1 MANLKSKPTH
11 PVYQTEFRFIPN
23 IDSLENDALNE
34 LGYYKG
40 AACPH
45 GHTIRDTNHHWCYY
59 CVMKIKSNVCGFDL
73 NYLDANYK
81 HSYHKLWHQVQ
92 IGHPEDC
99 WPIKDKNKRTP
110 SRICLPSYR
119 TGVVT
124 DKKDNVNVH
133 KAIYQC
139 AWGDIGSMVV
149 TRTCKNLNCGNPL
162 HMVSSWNRLY
172 PPSAVNPFCIE
183 FDAQKLMQYA
193 NLSKRIDARLLIEQH
208 YKQTITH
215 PLDAPGPP
223 YYDEG

>member
-1 MANLKSKPTH
+1 MYLQGFKTNFFYRIVSWSCLCLFFLFIWVFLTFLR
-11 PVYQTEFRFIPN
+11 FREI
-23 IDSLENDALNE
+23 
-34 LGYYKG
+34 
-40 AACPH
+40 
-45 GHTIRDTNHHWCYY
+45 
-59 CVMKIKSNVCGFDL
+59 KI
-73 NYLDANYK
+73 LDFT
-81 HSYHKLWHQVQ
+81 
-92 IGHPEDC
+92 D
-99 WPIKDKNKRTP
+99 
-110 SRICLPSYR
+110 
-119 TGVVT
+119 VT

-215 PLDAPGPP
+215 PLDAPEPP